1 MAFNPVKNLF
11 ASVLGSTPAE
21 LEALRKAWQVAAE
34 NGSQESLLAFIGRE
48 RGLAEDL
55 FLQRLAAALNWP
67 FLELAKVTVQ
77 PEARNRISTKV
88 AFQYSVL
95 PTAVNNGAVQV
106 AVSNP
111 FDAAMLNAV
120 RYDAHG
126 PVEFALAPRVELE
139 KALKRYYGVGAETLD
154 EMDEE
159 APMDLEIPTDKEITE
174 SDQEASVI
182 KFVNQVIWE
191 AYKDRATDIHL
202 EPQEDELRI
211 RYRIDGILHQTP
223 MPPQLKRFQAS
234 IISRI
239 KVMSGMNISEKR
251 LPQDGRINVRIKGE
265 EIDIRV
271 STVPTVYGESVSL
284 RLLSRGKIFLSLD
297 KLGFSPRDETAMRE
311 LIVKPH
317 GIFLVTGPTGSGKS
331 TSLYAMLSTINS
343 VHKRIITV
351 EEPVEYELKGINQ
364 IAVRPEIGLTFAMG
378 LRHILRQDPNVIMV
392 GEIRDL
398 ETAEIAIR
406 AALTGHL
413 VFSTLHTN
421 DAPSAFTRLID
432 MGIEPFLVASSV
444 EAIMA
449 QRLVRTICPVCK
461 TEQKVE
467 RDYLLKAGFPEEEI
481 ATTKFWRGAG
491 CEDCRQLGYQGRIAI
506 YELLILNEALRPLIL
521 SRAASSTIAARA
533 IEQGMRTL
541 RVDGW
546 NKVRAGIT
554 TIEEVLRVT
563 QIEEHLDTLVEDDRK
578 PSAGRKP

>member
-1 MAFNPVKNLF
+1 MSSVSLKKLLAMAQL
-11 ASVLGSTPAE
+11 ATPE
-21 LEALRKAWQVAAE
+21 QFEAWQKAWRVAAT
-34 NGSQESLLAFIGRE
+34 NGSQESLLEFICRE
-48 RGLAEDL
+48 SGVSEEI
-55 FLQRLAAALNWP
+55 FLQRLASALGWP
-67 FLELAKVTVQ
+67 FLDLRRVTI
-77 PEARNRISTKV
+77 PTEARNKISTKV
-88 AFQYSVL
+88 AFQYFAL
-95 PTAVNNGAVQV
+95 PTDCRDHTLQV

-111 FDAAMLNAV
+111 FDAGMLSAV
-120 RYDAHG
+120 QFDARM
-126 PVEFALAPRVELE
+126 PVHFALAPKAEIE
-139 KALKRYYGVGAETLD
+139 KALKKYYGVGAETLD
-154 EMDEE
+154 ELAKDEPIDILVE
-159 APMDLEIPTDKEITE
+159 DKEITE

-182 KFVNQVIWE
+182 KFVNQIVWE
-191 AYKDRATDIHL
+191 AYKDRATDIHF
-202 EPQEDELRI
+202 EPAEDELRI

-223 MPPQLKRFQAS
+223 MPPQLKRYQAA

-284 RLLSRGKIFLSLD
+284 RLLTRGKIFLSLD
-297 KLGFSPRDETAMRE
+297 KLGFSPLEEAMIRD
-311 LIVKPH
+311 IIIKPH
-317 GIFLVTGPTGSGKS
+317 GIMLVTGPTGSGKS
-331 TSLYAMLSTINS
+331 TSLYAFLSSINS
-343 VHKRIITV
+343 VQKRIITI

-364 IAVRPEIGLTFAMG
+364 IAVRGDIGLTFAMG

-449 QRLVRTICPVCK
+449 QRLVRTICSHCK
-461 TEQKVE
+461 VEQKVE
-467 RDYLLKAGFPEEEI
+467 RDYLQKIGFPENEI
-481 ATTKFWRGAG
+481 ETAKFYRGVG
-491 CEDCRQLGYQGRIAI
+491 CEECRQLGYQGRMGI
-506 YELLILNEALRPLIL
+506 YEILIVSEAIRPLVL
-521 SRAASSTIAARA
+521 GRAAASTIAQRA
-533 IEQGMRTL
+533 IEHGMRTL

-546 NKVRAGIT
+546 TKVKAGQT

-563 QIEEHLDTLVEDDRK
+563 QTEEHLRSLVE
-578 PSAGRKP
+578 

>member
-1 MAFNPVKNLF
+1 M
-11 ASVLGSTPAE
+11 GTPAQFDE
-21 LEALRKAWQVAAE
+21 WTKAWKVAVE
-34 NGSQESLLAFIGRE
+34 NGSQEPLLGFVCRE
-48 RGLAEDL
+48 RGLSEDV
-55 FLQRLAAALNWP
+55 FLQKLAQALNWP
-67 FLELAKVTVQ
+67 FLDLPKLKV
-77 PEARNRISTKV
+77 PAEARNRISTKV

-95 PTAVNNGAVQV
+95 PVQVEDGTLQV

-111 FDAAMLNAV
+111 FDTAMLNAV
-120 RYDAHG
+120 RFDARG
-126 PVEFALAPRVELE
+126 PVQFALAAKGEIE
-139 KALKRYYGVGAETLD
+139 KALKNFYGVGAETLGLLDQD
-154 EMDEE
+154 EASMEL
-159 APMDLEIPTDKEITE
+159 DLPLDKEITE

-191 AYKDRATDIHL
+191 AFKDRATDIHF
-202 EPQEDELRI
+202 EPAEDELRI

-223 MPPQLKRFQAS
+223 MPPQLKRFQAAL
-234 IISRI
+234 ISRI

-265 EIDIRV
+265 ELDIRV

-284 RLLSRGKIFLSLD
+284 RLLTRGKIFLSLD
-297 KLGFSPRDETAMRE
+297 KLGFSPLEEQAIRE
-311 LIVKPH
+311 IIITPH

-331 TSLYAMLSTINS
+331 TSLYAFLSTINS
-343 VHKRIITV
+343 VHKRIITI

-364 IAVRPEIGLTFAMG
+364 IAVRPEIGLSFAMG

-444 EAIMA
+444 ESVMA
-449 QRLVRTICPVCK
+449 QRLVRTICPHCK

-467 RDYLLKAGFPEEEI
+467 ANYLRRIGYPEEDI
-481 ATTKFWRGAG
+481 ATAKFSRGAG
-491 CEDCRQLGYQGRIAI
+491 CEACRQLGYQGRMGI

-521 SRAASSTIAARA
+521 NRAPASTIAQKA
-533 IEQGMRTL
+533 IEFGMRTL
-541 RVDGW
+541 RTDGW
-546 NKVRAGIT
+546 NKVKAGQT

-563 QIEEHLDTLVEDDRK
+563 QIEEHLDSLLE
-578 PSAGRKP
+578 